1 MKKLNVLF
9 LFLSLTFFLSAE
21 TIRLD
26 QLDVVNKGTTGWGTM
41 KKNRSIDGN
50 PLTLKGQ
57 VYQYG
62 IGTHSAGRIDIKL
75 SKNATRF
82 TCVVGIDDETN
93 PTKTNEGVAGYKIIN
108 YSNQKETVVQQG
120 VIKRVDS
127 EAVTIDIDI
136 TGWEYISLECTESNG
151 QNWSDHVDW
160 CDAQITYNKNGKV
173 PFAVTYEEMVSSK
186 LELLSALNYFSLPN
200 TRMMHRFAC
209 NNPEAVISVSNLP
222 NGLAYNAERKLVDG
236 KIEKEGTYTYD
247 VILTTDDNVVTQ
259 EITVVVSADLVSPTP
274 LMGWTSWNAFQN
286 NIDES
291 VLTQTADLLVSTG
304 LKDVGFKYLLVDD
317 VWHSEKRLSNGKP
330 TYNAQKFP
338 NGMKYLTDYAHSKGL
353 KIGTYSDAA
362 EKTCAG
368 EYGSFGYEQIDAQQ
382 YADWG
387 FDLLKYDYC
396 FAPSEMSVAKERY
409 KTMSEALKSTGREF
423 YFYVCEWGSLKP
435 WFWASASGGNAW
447 RVSWDSRDIWNHGQY
462 DTEHC
467 GAIQIIDV
475 MKPLFRYSGV
485 NRFNDADMMCVGLYG
500 QGGEASRHNGANGMT
515 DTEYQ
520 SQFSMWSIF
529 ASPLVLSFDLSK
541 MNEATK
547 RILTNKEVI
556 AINQDPMGQQAE
568 CVYSENGKEVYVKDL
583 ENGDMAVA
591 FLNRGSST
599 TTIEIGLDKLY
610 LKEKEYLVRDLWLH
624 KDIGT
629 VTEKLSATVQSHE
642 TKLYRIKL
650 KNNSAVDN
658 LKKSS
663 SAIQITQG
671 KDKLTVRTKGFK
683 AKKEYKI
690 VDMGGKTVLKKKV
703 KTDVFLVNVSTLL
716 TGVYLLEISD
726 KNKSENEK
734 IIIK

>member
-1 MKKLNVLF
+1 MKKINILF
-9 LFLSLTFFLSAE
+9 LFLSLTFFMSAE

-26 QLDVVNKGTTGWGTM
+26 QLDVVNKGTNGWQTM
-41 KKNRSIDGN
+41 QKNRSIDGRT
-50 PLTLKGQ
+50 LTLKGQ
-57 VYQYG
+57 EYQYG
-62 IGTHSAGRIDIKL
+62 IGTHAPGRIDIKL
-75 SKNATRF
+75 NKNATRF
-82 TCVVGIDDETN
+82 TCVVGIDDETD
-93 PTKTNEGVAGYKIIN
+93 PTKANEGIAGYKVIN
-108 YSNQKETVVQQG
+108 YSNQTETVVKEG
-120 VIKRVDS
+120 VVKRVDPN
-127 EAVTIDIDI
+127 AVQIDIDV
-136 TGWEYISLECTESNG
+136 TGWEYISLVCTEYNG

-160 CDAQITYNKNGKV
+160 CDAKITYDKNGKV
-173 PFAVTYEEMVSSK
+173 PFAVTYEEMISSK
-186 LELLSALNYFSLPN
+186 LELLCALKYYSLPN

-209 NNPEAVISVSNLP
+209 NNQEAVITVSNLP
-222 NGLAYNAERKLVDG
+222 EGLKYNAERKLVEG
-236 KIEKEGTYTYD
+236 KISTKGTYKYNVT
-247 VILTTDDNVVTQ
+247 LTSDDNAVKQ
-259 EITVVVSADLVSPTP
+259 EITVVVSPDLISPTP
-274 LMGWTSWNAFQN
+274 LMGWTSWNAFQD

-317 VWHSEKRLSNGKP
+317 VWHSENRLSDGKP
-330 TYNAQKFP
+330 DYNRQKFP
-338 NGMKYLTDYAHSKGL
+338 NGMKYLTDYAHNKGL

-368 EYGSFGYEQIDAQQ
+368 EYGSFGYEQVDAQQ

-396 FAPSEMSVAKERY
+396 FAPSDMEVAKVRY
-409 KTMSEALKSTGREF
+409 KTMSDALKATGREF
-423 YFYVCEWGSLKP
+423 YFYVCEWGGLKP
-435 WFWASASGGNAW
+435 WLWASNSGGNAW
-447 RVSWDSRDIWNHGQY
+447 RVSWDSRDTWDHVQY

-475 MKPLFRYSGV
+475 MKPLFRYSGP

-500 QGGEASRHNGANGMT
+500 KGGEASRHNGANGMT
-515 DTEYQ
+515 NTEYQ

-541 MNEATK
+541 MTEETK

-556 AINQDPMGQQAE
+556 AVNQDPMGQQAE

-591 FLNRGSST
+591 FLNRGSNV

-624 KDIGT
+624 KDMAT
-629 VTEKLSATVQSHE
+629 VTDKISAT
-642 TKLYRIKL
+642 
-650 KNNSAVDN
+650 
-658 LKKSS
+658 
-663 SAIQITQG
+663 
-671 KDKLTVRTKGFK
+671 KDKLTVKTTGFTT
-683 AKKEYKI
+683 KKELQI

-703 KTDVFLVNVSTLL
+703 KTDVFFIDVAKLVA
-716 TGVYLLEISD
+716 GIYLLEISD
-726 KNKSENEK
+726 KNKSENKK